1 MDLHGRASRALGTA
15 TRATTI
21 ASTLVRFGFGEFI
34 TQTGLDR
41 VIRGITGGAD
51 SSIAD
56 QPMPVRVRLLIEAL
70 GPTFIKAGQI
80 LSTRP
85 DLIPPDW
92 AEELKELQSGV
103 PPVSW
108 EGDEDAPGV
117 RETLEEEYGTG
128 LDEHFAS
135 IETEPIAAASMAQVH
150 RAVRTNGERIVL
162 KILRP
167 GIREVIRADLELM
180 EILARLTRSHF
191 SNHGFDAEAVV
202 AEFSR
207 QLDRETD
214 LTIEARSTHRMTDDF
229 RDHPSIGFPRV
240 HDELTRRGVLA
251 LDEVQGR
258 VLSRTDLTTLGSEQR
273 TRIVRHAADAVF
285 RQCLEIGF
293 FHADPHPGNIF
304 IEGEDR
310 VVFIDCGMTGLID
323 PGTMNQ
329 LADLI
334 HGVTDGDLDR
344 VVRTTITLGG
354 ANPTIADDR
363 AFRSD
368 VYHFMDHFSG
378 GTLESLRMGRLL
390 SEFFDLLR
398 RHKLTCPADIAYLI
412 KAVTTIEGVAE
423 EIAPEFDLIAH
434 VRPYVERLI
443 KQRYSVSG
451 VMDRLKASLAG
462 YADLAEDIPSD
473 ARDII
478 QQIKHNKLALNLEHK
493 GLDRLTNE
501 IEKAS
506 INISW
511 AFVVASFI
519 VGAAL
524 LILADHIDRSS
535 SALTIIAGTVFVVAI
550 ILGLA
555 RLVWSRIGR

>member
-15 TRATTI
+15 SRATTI
-21 ASTLVRFGFGEFI
+21 ASLLVRFGFGEFL

-41 VIRGITGGAD
+41 IIRGVTGKAD
-51 SSIAD
+51 DAVSAE
-56 QPMPVRVRLLIEAL
+56 PMPVRVRLLIEAL

-85 DLIPPDW
+85 DMIPPDW
-92 AEELKELQSGV
+92 AEELKQLQSDV
-103 PPVSW
+103 PPVPW
-108 EGDEDAPGV
+108 DGDEGV
-117 RETLEEEYGTG
+117 RAALEEEYGVDLGDLFT
-128 LDEHFAS
+128 S
-135 IETEPIAAASMAQVH
+135 IDQEPIAAASMAQVH
-150 RAVRTNGERIVL
+150 RAVRVTGERVVL
-162 KILRP
+162 KVLRP
-167 GIREVIRADLELM
+167 GIREMIRADLELM
-180 EILARLTRSHF
+180 ELLARLTRSHF
-191 SNHGFDAEAVV
+191 EGYGFDAEAVV

-214 LTIEARSTHRMTDDF
+214 LTIEARSTHRMADDF
-229 RDHPSIGFPRV
+229 RDHGGVGFPRV

-251 LDEVQGR
+251 LDEVQGQ
-258 VLSRTDLTTLGSEQR
+258 LLARTDPDTLGDDRR
-273 TRIVRHAADAVF
+273 TAIVRHAADAVF

-304 IEGEDR
+304 LVGDDR

-329 LADLI
+329 LADLV
-334 HGVTDGDLDR
+334 HGVAEGDLDR
-344 VVRTTITLGG
+344 VVRTSLALGG
-354 ANPTIADDR
+354 APATLGDDR

-368 VYHFMDHFSG
+368 VYQFMDHFVG

-390 SEFFDLLR
+390 SEFFELLR
-398 RHKLTCPADIAYLI
+398 RHQLTCPADIAYLI
-412 KAVTTIEGVAE
+412 KAITTIEGVAE
-423 EIAPEFDLIAH
+423 ELAPEFDLLAY

-443 KQRYSVSG
+443 KQRYSFSG
-451 VMDRLKASLAG
+451 VVDRLKASLAG
-462 YADLAEDIPSD
+462 YADLAEGIPAD

-478 QQIKHNKLALNLEHK
+478 QQIKHNKLAVNLEHK
-493 GLDRLTNE
+493 GLDRLTHE

-511 AFVVASFI
+511 AFVVASFV

-524 LILADHIDRSS
+524 LIVADQVDRSGS
-535 SALTIIAGTVFVVAI
+535 VLSVIAGVVFAVGLV
-550 ILGLA
+550 LGVGRLA
-555 RLVWSRIGR
+555 WSRISR